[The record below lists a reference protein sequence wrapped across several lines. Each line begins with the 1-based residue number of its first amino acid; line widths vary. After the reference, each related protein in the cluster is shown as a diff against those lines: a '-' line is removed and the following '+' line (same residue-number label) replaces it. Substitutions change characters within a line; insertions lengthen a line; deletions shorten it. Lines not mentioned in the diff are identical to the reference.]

1 MNRFV
6 ISTNRMIDAYGAD
19 VTYKHVETGAYN
31 YETGTVSIVENSL
44 VTKAYKR
51 QIEASQFNFPN
62 LIGKEV
68 AEFYTKASDFSS
80 KPSVNDKI
88 TSGSET
94 YTIQRVSEH
103 GAMGQVILYRLLC
116 VKT

>member
-6 ISTNRMIDAYGAD
+6 ISTNRMIDTYGAD
-19 VTYKHVETGAYN
+19 VIYKHQETGQYD
-31 YETGTVSIVENSL
+31 YDTGVVSVVENSI

-51 QIEASQFNFPN
+51 QIEANQFNFPN

-68 AEFYTKASDFSS
+68 AEFYAKASVFTN

-88 TSGSET
+88 TSDDET
-94 YTIQRVSEH
+94 YTVQRVSEH